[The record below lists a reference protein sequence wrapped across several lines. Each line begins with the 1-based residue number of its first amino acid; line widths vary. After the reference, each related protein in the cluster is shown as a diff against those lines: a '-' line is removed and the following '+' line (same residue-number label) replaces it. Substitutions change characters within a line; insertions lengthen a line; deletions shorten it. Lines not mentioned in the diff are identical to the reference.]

1 MGVPDPIGYTIDI
14 TGKMKIADALIE
26 ELFGAN
32 FNGEGKL
39 GTSEKTEHE
48 LRDFHVD
55 AIRKIADRLE
65 TVKDAQIRDAVIST
79 IGQNQKYTH
88 YAPYLTQIY
97 VLQDPANRMQ
107 IVGRVNNLLEAQRR
121 NRGIPAGGGT
131 LDSQIVRLGD
141 AYVSS
146 YGTAIRAEK
155 NDIIDPK
162 SRQGQLLEVQLNIA
176 KENLDRLQRNV
187 PSSAATMDEIQL
199 RQNSVQESNI
209 RLQALKDELAYEQ
222 SDDGKDALKRKIAQ
236 EVARLALAE
245 INLANAR
252 KTQVTDTQVTQKTA
266 VAANNV
272 QLSND
277 QVETSEINLNILR
290 EKRAK
295 AESQDEKDRIKVQI
309 DSEITALARSKNAL
323 EIAKLQLEKLRQG
336 PVGPTPEQR
345 EKISLQIKQ
354 ARLSLKASTDQ
365 YNEWANDNQV
375 AARDLG
381 AQVQIAE
388 ARKILENIQEQSAG
402 KKDIRAT
409 FQDVM
414 GRWQEVI
421 ANIDP
426 NDPDSWGQK
435 DEATAGLVQGLMSAG
450 GKTIATWEDA
460 MALLGPLQSTLDRIE
475 SRERADERLRIEA
488 EERARRIKL
497 EDEAREAEKE
507 RIRKEEES
515 LRLQEEGLG
524 RTVESM
530 TSMFAP
536 GAVEVAP
543 APISAAPPPPPAAPV
558 EGVASDEDV
567 SAEVNKLLGISGGGG
582 NPPIGIQEVLDK
594 YNGTG
599 GGDPYHE
606 SEELDLDG
614 SDNNGEEVIIE
625 EISFMPP
632 HPIKKF
638 APPVASGAPPIIIN
652 IGTGGFT
659 PPII

>member
-1 MGVPDPIGYTIDI
+1 MVG
-14 TGKMKIADALIE
+14 IE
-26 ELFGAN
+26 ELRHEDILDEFIEKLGKTTKGVDHEGLFHKNAVSKLGVELEKLQLPVRTEILSRIADDKRFAAYAPFIAQIYRLEDGSN
-32 FNGEGKL
+32 RRLLTARINAYFELMRTNKITGVSNIGPNNKEIIAAGQEIVELYEKAARAEGKAAEENGELHALRVRIDTNRAAALDRQQKINEGIPVEDVIEQASTALQRAKL
-39 GTSEKTEHE
+39 QLAEMEKD
-48 LRDFHVD
+48 RD
-55 AIRKIADRLE
+55 
-65 TVKDAQIRDAVIST
+65 DAVKNEVEYPQVLQYKHNRQAAEGRLAQATHTLEAAQHALRVAKASAPEQATILGHRVTSSGNQAQEST
-79 IGQNQKYTH
+79 I
-88 YAPYLTQIY
+88 
-97 VLQDPANRMQ
+97 R
-107 IVGRVNNLLEAQRR
+107 
-121 NRGIPAGGGT
+121 
-131 LDSQIVRLGD
+131 LD
-141 AYVSS
+141 
-146 YGTAIRAEK
+146 
-155 NDIIDPK
+155 
-162 SRQGQLLEVQLNIA
+162 
-176 KENLDRLQRNV
+176 
-187 PSSAATMDEIQL
+187 QL
-199 RQNSVQESNI
+199 R
-209 RLQALKDELAYEQ
+209 K
-222 SDDGKDALKRKIAQ
+222 KIAQ
-236 EVARLALAE
+236 ESSEDGKAR
-245 INLANAR
+245 I
-252 KTQVTDTQVTQKTA
+252 Q
-266 VAANNV
+266 
-272 QLSND
+272 
-277 QVETSEINLNILR
+277 
-290 EKRAK
+290 
-295 AESQDEKDRIKVQI
+295 VQI
-309 DSEITALARSKNAL
+309 DSEITALDRSKTAL

-543 APISAAPPPPPAAPV
+543 APISAAPPPPPAAPPPAAAPV

-614 SDNNGEEVIIE
+614 SDNDAEEVIIE

-638 APPVASGAPPIIIN
+638 APPVASGAPPVIIN